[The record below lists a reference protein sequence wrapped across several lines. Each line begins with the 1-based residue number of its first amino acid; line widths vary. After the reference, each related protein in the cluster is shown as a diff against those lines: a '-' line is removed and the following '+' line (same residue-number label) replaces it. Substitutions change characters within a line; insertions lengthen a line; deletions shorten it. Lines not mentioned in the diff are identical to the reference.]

1 MAEIELHVIGGKE
14 GESIVLKL
22 PDGEWGVIDCYTPS
36 LSDPAANPTFALL
49 QSRGVTRLRFLALT
63 HAHRDHYR
71 GMAGLLENFAVQE
84 FWMFGALSTPELME
98 MLARLLQSQVEF
110 WNNPTPDDAK
120 DVDELIQ
127 LLDAVH
133 ARARKRTIRLMTYSL
148 NTCLLESDVSGDFSV
163 TAIGP
168 SGRSTGAYHESIRNC
183 FEVKNSRVLL
193 REKLPNLDQNKASGA
208 FIVEFGQTRIVLGG
222 DMETDG
228 WKDAVEYY
236 GRQGRLASVVVK
248 ASHHGSTNGYSQNS
262 WEHLSPNRTAT
273 AVITAYVKSSLPRV
287 EGLRH
292 IAAHVSQTLVT
303 SRSCVP
309 SALRT
314 ADAPLTLTTDS
325 ADALLALRAVFSAL
339 PALDKSRC
347 QGICSFV
354 FDDAGHFKVQCQGD
368 AAVLAVT

>member
-49 QSRGVTRLRFLALT
+49 QSKGVTRLRFLGLT

-71 GMAGLLENFAVQE
+71 GMTGLLERFAIQE
-84 FWMFGALSTPELME
+84 FWLFGSLSTRELWGAL
-98 MLARLLQSQVEF
+98 AQLLQGQVEALV
-110 WNNPTPDDAK
+110 NPTPDDSK
-120 DVDELIQ
+120 DVDEFVR
-127 LLDAVH
+127 LLDEIHV
-133 ARARKRTIRLMTYSL
+133 RAHKRTVRLMAYSL
-148 NTCLLESDVSGDFSV
+148 NTRLLEDGDSGGLSV

-168 SGRSTGAYHESIRNC
+168 SGRSTAAYHESLNRC
-183 FEVKNSRVLL
+183 FESRNSRVLL
-193 REKLPNLDQNKASGA
+193 REKLPKVEQNKASGA

-228 WKDAVEYY
+228 WIDAVEFY
-236 GRQGRLASVVVK
+236 GTRGRLASVVVK
-248 ASHHGSTNGYSQNS
+248 ASHHGSTNGYSPNS
-262 WEHLSPNRTAT
+262 WEHLSPKQSAT
-273 AVITAYVKSSLPRV
+273 AVVTAYAKSGLPSV

-292 IAAHVSQTLVT
+292 IAAHARQTLVT
-303 SRSCVP
+303 SRTCVP

-314 ADAPLTLTTDS
+314 VDAPLTLTTDS
-325 ADALLALRAVFSAL
+325 ADALLALRAVFTAL
-339 PALDKSRC
+339 PSLDKSRC
-347 QGICSFV
+347 QGICSFA
-354 FDDAGHFKVQCQGD
+354 FDDAGHFKVQCNGD

>member
-14 GESIVLKL
+14 GESIVLRL

-49 QSRGVTRLRFLALT
+49 QSKGVTRLRFLCLT

-71 GMAGLLENFAVQE
+71 GMAGLLEQFPVQE
-84 FWMFGALSTPELME
+84 FWLFGALSTPELE
-98 MLARLLQSQVEF
+98 GKLAQLLQGQVESR
-110 WNNPTPDDAK
+110 NHPTPDDAG
-120 DVDELIQ
+120 DADEFVR

-133 ARARKRTIRLMTYSL
+133 ARAKKRTIRLMTYSL
-148 NTCLLESDVSGDFSV
+148 SSRLLEGGDSGGLSV

-168 SGRSTGAYHESIRNC
+168 SGRSTGAYHESIRSC
-183 FEVKNSRVLL
+183 FEVRNARVLL
-193 REKLPNLDQNKASGA
+193 REKLPKLDQNKASGA
-208 FIVEFGQTRIVLGG
+208 FIVEFGSTRIMLGG

-228 WKDAVEYY
+228 WIDAVDSY
-236 GRQGRLASVVVK
+236 GSKGRLASVVVK
-248 ASHHGSTNGYSQNS
+248 ASHHGSTNGYSPNS
-262 WEHLSPNRTAT
+262 WEHLSPHRLAT
-273 AVITAYVKSSLPRV
+273 AVVTAYAKSGLPSV

-292 IAAHVSQTLVT
+292 IAKHVSQTLLT

-314 ADAPLTLTTDS
+314 ADVPLMLTTDS
-325 ADALLALRAVFSAL
+325 ADALLALRAVFTAL
-339 PALDKSRC
+339 PSLDKSRC

-354 FDDAGHFKVQCQGD
+354 LDDAGHFRVQCQGD

>member
-49 QSRGVTRLRFLALT
+49 QSKGVTRLRFLGLT

-71 GMAGLLENFAVQE
+71 GMAGLLEQFPVQE
-84 FWMFGALSTPELME
+84 FWLFGALSTRALWG
-98 MLARLLQSQVEF
+98 MLAQLLQGRVESLT
-110 WNNPTPDDAK
+110 NPTPDDAK
-120 DVDELIQ
+120 DVDEFVR
-127 LLDAVH
+127 LLDEIH
-133 ARARKRTIRLMTYSL
+133 TRAQKRTLRLMTYSL
-148 NTCLLESDVSGDFSV
+148 KTQLLESADSGGLSV

-168 SGRSTGAYHESIRNC
+168 SGRSTGAYHESIRSC
-183 FEVKNSRVLL
+183 FEVKNARVLL
-193 REKLPNLDQNKASGA
+193 REKLPKLDQNKASGA
-208 FIVEFGQTRIVLGG
+208 FILEFGSTRIVLGG

-228 WKDAVEYY
+228 WIDAVDSY
-236 GRQGRLASVVVK
+236 GPNGRLASIVVK
-248 ASHHGSTNGYSQNS
+248 ASHHGSANGYSQNS
-262 WEHLSPNRTAT
+262 WEHLSPNRLAT
-273 AVITAYVKSSLPRV
+273 AVVTAYAKSGLPSE

-314 ADAPLTLTTDS
+314 VDVPLTLTTDS
-325 ADALLALRAVFSAL
+325 ADALLALRAVFTAL
-339 PALDKSRC
+339 PSLDKSRC
-347 QGICSFV
+347 KGVCSFV
-354 FDDAGHFKVQCQGD
+354 FDDAGHFKVQCEGD
-368 AAVLAVT
+368 AAVLAAT

>member
-49 QSRGVTRLRFLALT
+49 QSKGVTRLRFLGLT

-71 GMAGLLENFAVQE
+71 GMAGLLERFTVQE
-84 FWMFGALSTPELME
+84 FWLFGALSTPELKE
-98 MLARLLQSQVEF
+98 MLARLVQSQVEAL
-110 WNNPTPDDAK
+110 NHPTSGDAE
-120 DVDELIQ
+120 DVDELVR
-127 LLDAVH
+127 LLDEVH
-133 ARARKRTIRLMTYSL
+133 ARARKRTTRLMTYSL
-148 NTCLLESDVSGDFSV
+148 NTRLLESGDSGDFSV

-168 SGRSTGAYHESIRNC
+168 SGRSTGAYHESLRRC

-193 REKLPNLDQNKASGA
+193 REKLPKVDQNKASGA
-208 FIVEFGQTRIVLGG
+208 FIVEFGNTRIVLGG

-228 WKDAVEYY
+228 WIDAVNFY
-236 GRQGRLASVVVK
+236 GAQGRLASIVVK
-248 ASHHGSTNGYSQNS
+248 ASHHGSTNGYSPNS
-262 WEHLSPNRTAT
+262 WEHLSPNRLAT
-273 AVITAYVKSSLPRV
+273 AVVTAYAKSGLPSV

-309 SALRT
+309 SALQT
-314 ADAPLTLTTDS
+314 VDVPLTLTTDS

-339 PALDKSRC
+339 PSLDQSKR